1 MVSDW
6 LTWGRKAWLWN
17 KHRQQFVSSS
27 FALIPDSPYVC
38 TLVEKGEE
46 VHWEDMDPDSPE
58 ISVLAIGVSLSAFQV
73 ALVVKKLLANMGN
86 IKDMGSIPG
95 LGRSSGGGP
104 GKPLQGSCRKILWT
118 EEPVRF
124 YVSDRWV
131 RSVSHISVA

>member
-1 MVSDW
+1 MGTRGLCWYPHPLSCEVQVKERILLCVPLCW
-6 LTWGRKAWLWN
+6 
-17 KHRQQFVSSS
+17 
-27 FALIPDSPYVC
+27 SPKLS
-38 TLVEKGEE
+38 TEKYSHNLKVG
-46 VHWEDMDPDSPE
+46 
-58 ISVLAIGVSLSAFQV
+58 AFQV